1 MSKNNLHIANFA
13 IPFALPLVLFHA
25 PYRNWKVLIEFPAKG
40 KGNISFV
47 GYRKNLCKKSPAVV
61 VANLAD
67 STKDKRRQDE
77 ARQGE
82 TRPAETQPS
91 SLGTVDRPCYWHSND
106 CPIEWQS
113 INNNGNP
120 MPDAGACRQQ
130 FWARFPPPKT
140 HRTRQSSK
148 CLVLSLMQTLPL
160 VPPAHPPLG
169 KTTNQSKEEKETQKK
184 VLKCKPRSFCDLLR

>member
-1 MSKNNLHIANFA
+1 M
-13 IPFALPLVLFHA
+13 
-25 PYRNWKVLIEFPAKG
+25 
-40 KGNISFV
+40 
-47 GYRKNLCKKSPAVV
+47 V

-91 SLGTVDRPCYWHSND
+91 SLGTVDRPCYWHSNG

-120 MPDAGACRQQ
+120 MPDAGSCRQQ

-140 HRTRQSSK
+140 HRTRQSSQ

-160 VPPAHPPLG
+160 VPPSHPPLG

-184 VLKCKPRSFCDLLR
+184 SVKMQATKFLWFAALVSLISLSFSSPLFSLSPFFLLFFLVAIKMK